1 MVADVHIA
9 SGIFY
14 GLNTCTPL
22 WCNKKYTW
30 FLPTSCHFSNPQD
43 SGWLLSNEVPC
54 GELLVSLMAG
64 AEHQEDQ
71 ATISNLERSVP
82 LPRPPGKRKGQR
94 WSQGCAHLMMTLLE
108 PLEMESMEL
117 LGWLMYPC
125 WETPHSTGTDTVGLR
140 TFSTLTLQ
148 TSSTSSTYHIL
159 ADTPENV
166 FLEF

>member
-1 MVADVHIA
+1 MVAGVHIA

-54 GELLVSLMAG
+54 GEFLVSLMVG

-71 ATISNLERSVP
+71 ATISNLECSA
-82 LPRPPGKRKGQR
+82 PRQSSREEKRGK
-94 WSQGCAHLMMTLLE
+94 
-108 PLEMESMEL
+108 MESRMCPPEDDSVRTIRDGVHGASGVINVSML
-117 LGWLMYPC
+117 RNTALHRDRHCGAQNLFDLNP
-125 WETPHSTGTDTVGLR
+125 TNIFNIFNLSHSHRHTR
-140 TFSTLTLQ
+140 
-148 TSSTSSTYHIL
+148 
-159 ADTPENV
+159 
-166 FLEF
+166 